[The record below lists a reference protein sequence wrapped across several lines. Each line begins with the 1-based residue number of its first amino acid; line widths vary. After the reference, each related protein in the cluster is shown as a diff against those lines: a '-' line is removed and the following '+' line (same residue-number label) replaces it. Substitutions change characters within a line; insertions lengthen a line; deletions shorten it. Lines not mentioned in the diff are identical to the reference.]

1 MQIKIYITLYICEQT
16 KLNTK
21 VDLYKL
27 LQKPWVMHS
36 ALDVSIS
43 YFTSNLTFLK
53 VQNTNA
59 TSWWPV
65 LLVEEARVPGENHQ
79 PVVSNWQTLS
89 HVIASQAHARSF
101 WKITKERLEPTLQW
115 WMATVITGRSFT
127 NHLDHW
133 ATVAPVN
140 FVSMLADSW

>member
-1 MQIKIYITLYICEQT
+1 MQIKIYTTFNICEQT

-27 LQKPWVMHS
+27 LQKPWVMYS

-43 YFTSNLTFLK
+43 YFTSNLAFLK
-53 VQNTNA
+53 VQNTNE
-59 TSWWPV
+59 TNTQKNLIPLMGHS
-65 LLVEEARVPGENHQ
+65 
-79 PVVSNWQTLS
+79 
-89 HVIASQAHARSF
+89 IASQAHARSF
-101 WKITKERLEPTLQW
+101 WTITKERLEPTLQW

-140 FVSMLADSW
+140 FISIISFVKLLADSW